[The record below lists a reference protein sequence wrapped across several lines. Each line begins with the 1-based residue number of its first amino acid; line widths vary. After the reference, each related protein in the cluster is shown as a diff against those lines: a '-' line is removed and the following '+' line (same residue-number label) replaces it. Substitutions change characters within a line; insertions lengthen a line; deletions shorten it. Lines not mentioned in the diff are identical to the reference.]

1 MVVNSRVVPVFM
13 LHMASIS
20 YVCRLYKVV
29 QCGYWS
35 IAVPP
40 PPPINF
46 CSPILARQIRYTHR
60 IGIFFFRYYD
70 MLLCTDHKYA
80 KIK

>member
-1 MVVNSRVVPVFM
+1 MVKIEIELGIFLFFVIMMNF
-13 LHMASIS
+13 
-20 YVCRLYKVV
+20 YVLIGEMKRWKEFDKE
-29 QCGYWS
+29 GNWS
-35 IAVPP
+35 IGLPP
-40 PPPINF
+40 YPNWSRIEIN
-46 CSPILARQIRYTHR
+46 R